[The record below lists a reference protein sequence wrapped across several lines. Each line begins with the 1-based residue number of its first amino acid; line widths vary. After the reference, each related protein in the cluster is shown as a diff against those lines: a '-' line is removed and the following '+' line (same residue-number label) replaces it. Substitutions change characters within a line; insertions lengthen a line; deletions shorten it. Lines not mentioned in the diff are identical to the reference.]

1 MNISNCEWLY
11 DDETGHYIV
20 RNSRILY
27 QNFAGEAQDY
37 NPAGKRNFRLAVP
50 DDLADELRAQG
61 LAVRTRP
68 PRDENDDPLNLV
80 KISVYSD
87 AEIRFLSG
95 RAMSAVTIDNKNAE
109 NDCGAMIDREF
120 RKGHARN
127 GDIKVEFHIS
137 RNTQVP
143 NSAYY
148 ARLDVAIIPIRKSRL
163 MSEIEDE
170 YDED

>member
-1 MNISNCEWLY
+1 MNMNNCTWMY
-11 DDETGHYIV
+11 DEETGHYIV
-20 RNSRILY
+20 KGARILY

-50 DDLADELRAQG
+50 DDLADELRGQG
-61 LAVRTRP
+61 IAVRTRP
-68 PRDENDDPLNLV
+68 PRDDGDDALNLV

-87 AEIRFLSG
+87 AEIRFVSEK
-95 RAMSAVTIDNKNAE
+95 AMTTATIDNKNPE

-120 RKGHARN
+120 RKGHAKN

-143 NSAYY
+143 NSAFYT
-148 ARLDVAIIPIRKSRL
+148 RLDVAIIPIRKSRL
-163 MSEIEDE
+163 MSELEDE